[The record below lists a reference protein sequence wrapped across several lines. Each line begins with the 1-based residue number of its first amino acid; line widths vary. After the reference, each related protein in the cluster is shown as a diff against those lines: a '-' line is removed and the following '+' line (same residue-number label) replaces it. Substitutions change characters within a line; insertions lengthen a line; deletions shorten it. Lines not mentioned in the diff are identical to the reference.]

1 LANLYL
7 LPDWKSQYL
16 LTEVIMLESLFRPKS
31 VAVIGASTK
40 ELSIGNRV
48 IRNLVDFG
56 FQGPIFPINPKADEV
71 RGIKAYKSILDA
83 PDNIDVV
90 HMVIPAKFVPMAVED
105 CGKKGVKNIIINSG
119 GFSEIGPEGEAYE
132 KDFLEK
138 AKQYNIRVLGPNCQG
153 IINSD
158 PDVRAYCN
166 FTFTKPDIGHI
177 SIVALSGGVAEVIHQ
192 GFSAMGVGTRIYASN
207 GNACDITIPEI
218 IHYLGDDDGTRV
230 IVTYVEGLR
239 DPATF
244 MRVAREVAAKK
255 PILAM
260 KAGRTMEGAKAAAS
274 HTGGL
279 AKEDLATDLIFK
291 KAGVLTF
298 MDEGEL
304 IQAAA
309 AFASQPIPKGNRVG
323 LITNTGGPAVIA
335 TDILVGAGTEIP
347 PLSSKTETVLKEN
360 LYPEASVNNP
370 VDVLATGTAAHY
382 RACMDAMLEDD
393 AFDALYINFV
403 TPFFVDTDSIA
414 KEIAAVNALQKKPMV
429 CNLMTDKRQW
439 TETVKILMD
448 AKVPT
453 FSLPGEA
460 ARAMT
465 ALVRYHGIRS
475 RDIGIETAFD
485 DGDKQKVASI
495 LAAAAESGR
504 SFLAA
509 ADAYDILAA
518 YGIPCAEYRMATTP
532 EDAAAAADKIG
543 FPVVV
548 KADAASIVHKSD
560 MGAVAINLTS
570 TSDVQKTVADMQQR
584 LQADDLTFLIQKF
597 VPQGLEVILGAKAE
611 PGLGHLIMFGMGG
624 IYVEVL
630 KDVVFNLTPVTKFEA
645 QEMLDSIQLAPI
657 LKGVRGQAGVH
668 RDGLVELIQRL
679 SQLVSDH
686 PAIQELDLNP
696 TLAFEDS
703 VVAVD
708 VRISI

>member
-1 LANLYL
+1 
-7 LPDWKSQYL
+7 
-16 LTEVIMLESLFRPKS
+16 MLDSLFRPKS

-56 FQGPIFPINPKADEV
+56 FKGPIFPINPKADEV

-119 GFSEIGPEGEAYE
+119 GFSEIGPEGDEYE
-132 KDFLEK
+132 KAFLEK
-138 AKQYNIRVLGPNCQG
+138 ARQYNIRVLGPNCQG
-153 IINSD
+153 IINTD

-166 FTFTKPDIGHI
+166 FTFTKPDTGHI

-218 IHYLGDDDGTRV
+218 IQYLGDDDGTRV

-239 DPATF
+239 DPSTF
-244 MRVAREVAAKK
+244 MKVAREVASKK

-260 KAGRTMEGAKAAAS
+260 KAGRTMQGAKAAAS

-309 AFASQPIPKGNRVG
+309 AFASQPIPKGNHVG
-323 LITNTGGPAVIA
+323 IITNTGGPAVIA
-335 TDILVGAGTEIP
+335 TDILVGAGAEIP
-347 PLSSKTETVLKEN
+347 PLSQETETLLKDS
-360 LYPEASVNNP
+360 LFPEASVNNP
-370 VDVLATGTAAHY
+370 VDVLATGNAAHY
-382 RACMDAMLEDD
+382 RTCMDAMLSDD
-393 AFDALYINFV
+393 SFDALYINFV

-414 KEIAAVNALQKKPMV
+414 KEIAAVNQQGRKPMV
-429 CNLMTDKRQW
+429 CNLMTDKKQW
-439 TETVKILMD
+439 AETTKILMQ
-448 AKVPT
+448 AQVPT
-453 FSLPGEA
+453 YALPGEA

-465 ALVRYHGIRS
+465 ALVRYQDIRT
-475 RDIGIETAFD
+475 RDIGEPMAFKDVDKNSVSEILTRGKNAELTFLPAEDVYAILRSYGIPSANWSMVKTAEQ
-485 DGDKQKVASI
+485 GV
-495 LAAAAESGR
+495 AAAENLG
-504 SFLAA
+504 
-509 ADAYDILAA
+509 Y
-518 YGIPCAEYRMATTP
+518 
-532 EDAAAAADKIG
+532 
-543 FPVVV
+543 PVVV

-560 MGAVAINLTS
+560 MGGVAVNLKNAA
-570 TSDVQKTVADMQQR
+570 DVQKTIEEMQDR
-584 LQADDLTFLIQKF
+584 LKADDLRFLVQKYL
-597 VPQGLEVILGAKAE
+597 PEGLEIILGAKAE

-630 KDVVFNLTPVTKFEA
+630 KDVVFNLTPVTSFEA
-645 QEMLDSIQLAPI
+645 QEMLDSIQLSPI
-657 LKGVRGQAGVH
+657 LKGVRGQKGIFRNGVT
-668 RDGLVELIQRL
+668 DIIQRL

-686 PAIQELDLNP
+686 PMIQELDLNP
-696 TLAFEDS
+696 TLAFEDR
-703 VVAVD
+703 VVVVD
-708 VRISI
+708 ARISIQF

>member
-1 LANLYL
+1 
-7 LPDWKSQYL
+7 
-16 LTEVIMLESLFRPKS
+16 MLDTLFRPKS

-56 FQGPIFPINPKADEV
+56 FKGPIFPINPKADEV

-83 PDNIDVV
+83 ADNIDVV

-119 GFSEIGPEGEAYE
+119 GFSEIGPEGDVYE
-132 KDFLEK
+132 KAFLEK
-138 AKQYNIRVLGPNCQG
+138 ARQYNIRVLGPNCQG
-153 IINSD
+153 IINTD

-218 IHYLGDDDGTRV
+218 IQYLGDDDGTRV

-244 MRVAREVAAKK
+244 MKVAREVAAKK

-260 KAGRTMEGAKAAAS
+260 KAGRTMQGAQAAAS

-323 LITNTGGPAVIA
+323 IITNTGGPAVIA
-335 TDILVGAGTEIP
+335 TDILVGAGAEIP
-347 PLSSKTETVLKEN
+347 PLSQKTETLLKES
-360 LYPEASVNNP
+360 LFPEASVNNP
-370 VDVLATGTAAHY
+370 VDVLATGNAAHY
-382 RACMDAMLEDD
+382 RTCMDAMTTDD
-393 AFDALYINFV
+393 TFDALYINFV

-414 KEIAAVNALQKKPMV
+414 REIAEVNQQAKKPMV
-429 CNLMTDKRQW
+429 CNLMTDKQEW
-439 TETVKILMD
+439 SETTNILMQ
-448 AKVPT
+448 AQVPT
-453 FSLPGEA
+453 YALPGEA
-460 ARAMT
+460 ARAMS
-465 ALVRYHGIRS
+465 ALVRYQDIRA
-475 RDIGIETAFD
+475 RDIGEAVVFED
-485 DGDKQKVASI
+485 VDKDKVSEI
-495 LAAAAESGR
+495 LTQARNANHTFLPAE
-504 SFLAA
+504 
-509 ADAYDILAA
+509 DVYDILGA
-518 YGIPCAEYRMATTP
+518 YGIPSAQWTMVSTAEEGVSAA
-532 EDAAAAADKIG
+532 EDLG
-543 FPVVV
+543 YPVVV

-560 MGAVAINLTS
+560 MGGVAINLKTAA
-570 TSDVQKTVADMQQR
+570 DVQKTIEGMHDR
-584 LQADDLTFLIQKF
+584 LKADDLTFLVQQYL
-597 VPQGLEVILGAKAE
+597 PEGLEIILGAKAE

-630 KDVVFNLTPVTKFEA
+630 KDVVFNLTPVTAFEA
-645 QEMLDSIQLAPI
+645 EEMLDSIQLSPI
-657 LKGVRGQAGVH
+657 LKGVRGQKGVF
-668 RDGLVELIQRL
+668 RKGITDIIQRL

-686 PAIQELDLNP
+686 PMIQELDLNP
-696 TLAFEDS
+696 TLAFEDK
-703 VVAVD
+703 VVVVD
-708 VRISI
+708 ARISI